1 MLNNRLTILEND
13 GNDVKSRFNI
23 QMILQDIGIGRRDK
37 PLLFLPCHRD
47 VRIPILVRL
56 AGLHLH
62 DDYELAVPC
71 DNVDLLVDVSPVTF
85 QDLVTLF
92 GQVTNCNF
100 LAQSTKFVVRR
111 HRLIIERPH
120 HSSRNNPPG

>member
-1 MLNNRLTILEND
+1 MLYNRLTILEND
-13 GNDVKSRFNI
+13 GNDVKSRFNV
-23 QMILQDIGIGRRDK
+23 QMILQDIGIGRRDE

-47 VRIPILVRL
+47 IGIPILVRL
-56 AGLHLH
+56 ASLHLH

-71 DNVDLLVDVSPVTF
+71 NNVDFLVDITPVSL
-85 QDLVTLF
+85 QDLVALLS
-92 GQVTNCNF
+92 QVTNCKL
-100 LAQSTKFVVRR
+100 LAQSTEFVVRR